1 MNGFKKLVRSVA
13 LGLVAML
20 SLLSVTSCTANATQ
34 GGGEKAILP
43 AFNRELYFY
52 GGAELASEVGP
63 KGDWRDS
70 GTNMEWTSSTAQA
83 LGVKVQRVWMHL
95 TTVLVRAET
104 SNEISVIRDECDRY
118 HQYFAMLKAKG
129 VERIVVMN
137 HRFLYPYGYKAG
149 TSATA
154 PEPDKDPEIYK
165 EWLEMY
171 SECYRLLAA
180 EFPEIDFWECGNEFD
195 LDAFLHKTNHST
207 DKMNSL
213 FPENEAAAITADLC
227 YAARKGLHSV
237 NKNKYIVLPGMSD
250 YAKESYFESIYT
262 AIESKK
268 YPTIEDTYITDPDEY
283 FDVIAWHCYPMNTDI
298 ARGDY
303 DNALITF
310 KERCLGLYEVAK
322 RHDDGE
328 KRVWF
333 TEIGITESSM
343 GEVGDANTQEVVA
356 DYAMRILDI
365 VEKHLPFIETVF
377 WFRYSDVC
385 TMNLTGGETCFGI
398 FYSPDDTGNRGK
410 PKPIAIAL
418 YKRIHGENADISPL
432 YWHSDKYGVER

>member
-1 MNGFKKLVRSVA
+1 MKKYKKLIRAISLF
-13 LGLVAML
+13 LGMVFMF
-20 SLLSVTSCTANATQ
+20 SIVGCSSNSKN
-34 GGGEKAILP
+34 GNSNLP
-43 AFNRELYFY
+43 AFNRERYFY

-70 GTNMEWTSSTAQA
+70 GTNMEWTSNTAKA
-83 LGVKVQRVWMHL
+83 LGIKVQRVWMHL
-95 TTVLVRAET
+95 NTVLVRAET

-118 HQYFAMLKAKG
+118 HQYFAMLKAAG

-149 TSATA
+149 TAATA

-165 EWLEMY
+165 QWLEMY
-171 SECYRLLAA
+171 SECYRLLAQ

-195 LDAFLHKTNHST
+195 LDNFLHKTNHST

-227 YAARKGLHSV
+227 YAARKGLRSV
-237 NKNKYIVLPGMSD
+237 NRNKYVVLPGMSG

-298 ARGDY
+298 AHGDY

-310 KERCLGLYEVAK
+310 KERCLGLYDVAK
-322 RHDDGE
+322 RHGDGE

-333 TEIGITESSM
+333 TEIGIAEGTMGDVGEESTLM
-343 GEVGDANTQEVVA
+343 NMA
-356 DYAMRILDI
+356 DYAMRIFDI
-365 VEKHLPFIETVF
+365 IEKDLSFVETVF

-385 TMNLTGGETCFGI
+385 TMNLSGNEGCFGI
-398 FYSPDDTGNRGK
+398 FYSADDTVNRGK

-418 YKRIHGENADISPL
+418 YKRINGENADVSPL
-432 YWHSDKYGVER
+432 YWYSDKYGIER